1 MNRRSPEVGR
11 APRKIFKI
19 KILGNGIS
27 GILTPGQCAMMTDFF
42 YLRDSTEIFHRSPPP
57 PNPPRSPQGNDWLTP
72 LILHRLFLAG

>member
-27 GILTPGQCAMMTDFF
+27 GILTPEQCAMMTHFF
-42 YLRDSTEIFHRSPPP
+42 LLKGFDRNLPPLPPP